1 MFQVLKLKRGPK
13 LEPIGTRHILHSNK
27 LSKFHISH
35 AVCEI
40 FSFRHQIQKY
50 MSKKSQDQSQ
60 LSHLRDEKKDQRIC
74 LACYKSIRTSK
85 LQPLATKGNN
95 LKTINNTS
103 RFKGPQHARTVSFAT
118 CNTFHEDYM
127 STKINTDKNA
137 WTCSAKQFKRK
148 LQYLCP
154 HLFQNQISAAS
165 LVEQHTSP
173 SLFS

>member
-1 MFQVLKLKRGPK
+1 MFQVFKLKRGPK

-74 LACYKSIRTSK
+74 LACYKSIRTGK

-95 LKTINNTS
+95 LKTISIPVGLKDLNTLEQ
-103 RFKGPQHARTVSFAT
+103 FLLPPVILF
-118 CNTFHEDYM
+118 M
-127 STKINTDKNA
+127 KIICLPK
-137 WTCSAKQFKRK
+137 
-148 LQYLCP
+148 
-154 HLFQNQISAAS
+154 
-165 LVEQHTSP
+165 
-173 SLFS
+173 